1 MSTRLDVA
9 NQIGEDL
16 KKIDAAKGYNL
27 TPAAVLRGLH
37 KWNDFAVKPAIGYT
51 LVRDLPDEDSHTA
64 RWMEWAIYGYVDTS
78 SIGNSGDIYKL
89 LDDIETLI
97 DSTDDFFY
105 SNCSEIEDIE
115 LFEGG
120 VSTPINSLILRLRI
134 AYYS

>member
-1 MSTRLDVA
+1 MSTRLDIA
-9 NQIGEDL
+9 DQIGEDL
-16 KKIDAAKGYNL
+16 KKIDAARGYNL
-27 TPAAVLRGLH
+27 TPADIKRGLH

-51 LVRDLPDEDSHTA
+51 LIRDLPDEDSSEA

-97 DSTDDFFY
+97 ESTDFFY
-105 SNCSEIEDIE
+105 VNCSDIQDIE